1 MKSTDYNVYADL
13 VDKLDDEETEG
24 FNAADPKQ
32 VNAAKR
38 VAGGSEAS
46 DREVMKQLTD
56 YRPGRAFLWRL
67 FEKCHMFQTSFMAE
81 SPLTTAFREG
91 ERNIGLRLFEQL
103 GQANPT
109 AYTQMLR
116 EHREEHY

>member
-1 MKSTDYNVYADL
+1 MKSNEYNVYADL
-13 VDKLDDEETEG
+13 VERLEEEQPEG

-38 VAGGSEAS
+38 EAGAEESS

-67 FEKCHMFQTSFMAE
+67 FEKCHMFETSFFPDSAR
-81 SPLTTAFREG
+81 LTDFREG

-116 EHREEHY
+116 EHREKHY

>member
-1 MKSTDYNVYADL
+1 MTANEYNVYTDL
-13 VDKLDDEETEG
+13 IDRLDEDDEEG

-38 VAGGSEAS
+38 KAGGSEAA
-46 DREVMKQLTD
+46 DREVMKSLTD

-67 FEKCHMFQTSFMAE
+67 FEKCHMFETSFTGD
-81 SPLTTAFREG
+81 PLLTAFREG
-91 ERNIGLRLFEQL
+91 ERNFGLRLFEQL
-103 GQANPT
+103 GAANPT

-116 EHREEHY
+116 EHAEEHY